1 MITGGE
7 VEANIQGFTQRPK
20 KVGDELGTSIRGDV
34 GGNSMLRKD
43 MEEEVFGQL
52 WRSDC
57 VVCRDE
63 DALFGETIHNH

>member
-20 KVGDELGTSIRGDV
+20 KVGDELRTSIGGDV

-43 MEEEVFGQL
+43 VEEEEFGQL
-52 WRSDC
+52 QRSDH
-57 VVCRDE
+57 VVCRDKN
-63 DALFGETIHNH
+63 ALFGEMIYDY